1 MVKIAV
7 QIKGIAYL
15 IIQPEPEKSRPTV
28 DWLIDG
34 TQFKAQVYLDGGD
47 LVLSNGL
54 IRRAWRLKMNAAC
67 VAYDNLITGD
77 PFCVLFVL
85 RHKLLLIQRR
95 FPSVD

>member
-1 MVKIAV
+1 M
-7 QIKGIAYL
+7 
-15 IIQPEPEKSRPTV
+15 IIQSEPADSRPKM

-34 TQFKAQVYLDGGD
+34 SQFQAQVYRNGAD

-54 IRRAWRLKMNAAC
+54 IRRAWRLDMNAAC

-85 RHKLLLIQRR
+85 KHKSLLIRR
-95 FPSVD
+95 QYLSVG